1 LILPGATGMFVAI
14 IADQIT
20 KSIAES
26 NLEYFKRIDVISWLF
41 GFRYVQNEGIGFGML
56 DFLPIEFLYS
66 LSAGISFVI
75 LILAII
81 YRNVLTKWENL
92 FLGFI
97 IGGALGN
104 NIDRIRFGYVVD
116 FLELPYWPIF
126 NLADTFIVVGAAF
139 LLFSFY
145 RRERIVSKSRNIQ

>member
-1 LILPGATGMFVAI
+1 MPGALGMFVAI

-20 KSIAES
+20 KNIVES
-26 NLEYFKRIDVISWLF
+26 NLEYFSRIDLISWLF
-41 GFRYVQNEGIGFGML
+41 GFRYVHNEGIAFGML
-56 DFLPIEFLYS
+56 DFLPIEFIYS

-126 NLADTFIVVGAAF
+126 NLADTFIVVGAAL

-145 RRERIVSKSRNIQ
+145 RRERIASKSENIE

>member
-1 LILPGATGMFVAI
+1 MSGALGMFVAL

-20 KSIAES
+20 KNIAES
-26 NLEYFKRIDVISWLF
+26 NLEYFNRVDLFSWFF
-41 GFRYVQNEGIGFGML
+41 GFRYVHNEGIGFGML
-56 DFLPIEFLYS
+56 DFLPIEFIYS
-66 LSAGISFVI
+66 LSAGISLVI
-75 LILAII
+75 LVLAII
-81 YRNVLTKWENL
+81 YKNVLTKYENL

-116 FLELPYWPIF
+116 FLEFPYWPVF
-126 NLADTFIVVGAAF
+126 NLADTFIVIGAAL

-145 RRERIVSKSRNIQ
+145 RRERIASKSRNIE

>member
-1 LILPGATGMFVAI
+1 MFVAL

-20 KSIAES
+20 KNIAES
-26 NLEYFKRIDVISWLF
+26 NLEYFNRVDLVSWLF
-41 GFRYVQNEGIGFGML
+41 GFRYVHNQGIGFGML
-56 DFLPIEFLYS
+56 DFLPIEFIYS
-66 LSAGISFVI
+66 LSAGISLVI
-75 LILAII
+75 LVLAII
-81 YRNVLTKWENL
+81 YKNVLTKYENL

-116 FLELPYWPIF
+116 FLEFPYWPVF
-126 NLADTFIVVGAAF
+126 NLADTFIVIGAAL

-145 RRERIVSKSRNIQ
+145 RRERIASKNRNIE

>member
-1 LILPGATGMFVAI
+1 
-14 IADQIT
+14 
-20 KSIAES
+20 
-26 NLEYFKRIDVISWLF
+26 
-41 GFRYVQNEGIGFGML
+41 ML
-56 DFLPIEFLYS
+56 DFLPIEFIYS

-126 NLADTFIVVGAAF
+126 NLADTFIVVGAAL

-145 RRERIVSKSRNIQ
+145 RRERIASKSENIE

>member
-1 LILPGATGMFVAI
+1 MPGALGMFVAI

-20 KSIAES
+20 KNIAES
-26 NLEYFKRIDVISWLF
+26 NLEYFNRIDLISWLF
-41 GFRYVQNEGIGFGML
+41 GFRYVHNKGIGFGML
-56 DFLPIEFLYS
+56 DFLPIEFIYS

-75 LILAII
+75 LVFAII

-97 IGGALGN
+97 IGGAMGN

-116 FLELPYWPIF
+116 FLELPYWPVF
-126 NLADTFIVVGAAF
+126 NFADTFIVVGAAL

-145 RRERIVSKSRNIQ
+145 RRERIASKSRNIE